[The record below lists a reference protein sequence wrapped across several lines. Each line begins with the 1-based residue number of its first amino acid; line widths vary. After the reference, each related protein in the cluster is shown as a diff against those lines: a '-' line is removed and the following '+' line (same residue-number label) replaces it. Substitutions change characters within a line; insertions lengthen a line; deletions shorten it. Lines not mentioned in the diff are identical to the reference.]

1 MTTYTAIEPPRIY
14 PTFRFRDAATMIDW
28 LGDAFG
34 FTVKARYA
42 DEKGDVGHAELALGS
57 SIIMCGQ
64 AQQDEYGKIVGLPGQ
79 QGGKSLYI
87 AVDDVDAMFE
97 RARNAGAAIEQGLTD
112 RDYGS
117 REFICRDP
125 EGNIWCFGT
134 YWPKAGEAPA

>member
-34 FTVKARYA
+34 FTVKARYE
-42 DEKGDVGHAELALGS
+42 DDKGVVGHAELALGS

-64 AQQDEYGKIVGLPGQ
+64 AQEDEYGNIVGEPGD
-79 QGGKSLYI
+79 QGGKSLYV
-87 AVDDVDAMFE
+87 AVDDVDALFE
-97 RARNAGAAIEQGLTD
+97 RARKAGAAIEQGLTD

-125 EGNIWCFGT
+125 EGNVWCFGT
-134 YWPKAGEAPA
+134 YWPKAHEG

>member
-1 MTTYTAIEPPRIY
+1 MTTFTAIEPPRIF
-14 PTFRFRDAATMIDW
+14 PTFRFRDAAAMIDW

-42 DEKGDVGHAELALGS
+42 NDKGDVGHAELALGS

-64 AQQDEYGKIVGLPGQ
+64 AQQDEYGKIVGPAGQ

-97 RARNAGAAIEQGLTD
+97 RARKAGAEIQQGLTD

-125 EGNIWCFGT
+125 EGNVWCFGT
-134 YWPKAGEAPA
+134 YWPKAHER

>member
-134 YWPKAGEAPA
+134 YWPKAHER